1 MSLFTCSGSFQGSIN
16 MYLLKYS
23 AFWKAK
29 MISEMRVLNFL
40 SHLSKILPPNTSSFK
55 ETYLFIFNYRIIA
68 LQYCVGSAMQQHESA
83 IGVHMSGLHWWLS
96 SKDSIYTSGAIGEAG
111 LIPGSGKFPGGKHGN
126 ALQYSSL
133 ENPTDRGAW
142 QLQSK
147 GSHRAGHDWS
157 DLACRHAYI
166 CLLLLEPPSHFPHH
180 PSF

>member
-1 MSLFTCSGSFQGSIN
+1 
-16 MYLLKYS
+16 
-23 AFWKAK
+23 

-83 IGVHMSGLHWWLS
+83 IGIHMSGLHWWLS

-147 GSHRAGHDWS
+147 GSHRAGHD
-157 DLACRHAYI
+157 
-166 CLLLLEPPSHFPHH
+166 
-180 PSF
+180 